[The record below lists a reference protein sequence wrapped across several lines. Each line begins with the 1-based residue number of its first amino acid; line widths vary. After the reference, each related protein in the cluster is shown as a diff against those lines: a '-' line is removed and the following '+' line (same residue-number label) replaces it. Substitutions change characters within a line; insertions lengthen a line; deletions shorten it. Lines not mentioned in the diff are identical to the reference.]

1 MAFSAGDSSIYILT
15 LEVEHHETDQSF
27 ENQTPLHSRNCSD
40 SAWFGGTIQVT
51 YPWDDPVALI
61 CNEEGKLL
69 GFGIDNFNRT
79 LLTDDGTPI
88 DVIAGTFLITGLTE
102 DDFGS
107 LSPELLAK
115 YEKMLHCP
123 DRFWRTIDEH
133 GRTHLKIDYE
143 PENTVK

>member
-1 MAFSAGDSSIYILT
+1 MKRIKVLRIKPHCIPEIVRIPLG
-15 LEVEHHETDQSF
+15 LESLQKEV
-27 ENQTPLHSRNCSD
+27 
-40 SAWFGGTIQVT
+40 GGTIQVT

-115 YEKMLHCP
+115 YEKMFNYP
-123 DRFWRTIDEH
+123 ERFWRTIDEH

>member
-1 MAFSAGDSSIYILT
+1 MKRIKVLRIKPHCFPEIVRIPLG
-15 LEVEHHETDQSF
+15 LESLKKEV
-27 ENQTPLHSRNCSD
+27 
-40 SAWFGGTIQVT
+40 GGTIQVT

-115 YEKMLHCP
+115 YEKMFHCP
-123 DRFWRTIDEH
+123 ERF
-133 GRTHLKIDYE
+133 
-143 PENTVK
+143 

>member
-1 MAFSAGDSSIYILT
+1 MKQIKVLRIKPHCIPEIVRIPLG
-15 LEVEHHETDQSF
+15 LESLQKEV
-27 ENQTPLHSRNCSD
+27 
-40 SAWFGGTIQVT
+40 GGTIQVT

-115 YEKMLHCP
+115 YEKMFHCP
-123 DRFWRTIDEH
+123 ERFWRTIDEH

>member
-1 MAFSAGDSSIYILT
+1 MKRIKVLRIKPHCIPEIVRIPLG
-15 LEVEHHETDQSF
+15 LESLQKEV
-27 ENQTPLHSRNCSD
+27 
-40 SAWFGGTIQVT
+40 GGTIQVT

-115 YEKMLHCP
+115 YEKMFHCP
-123 DRFWRTIDEH
+123 ERFWRAIDEY